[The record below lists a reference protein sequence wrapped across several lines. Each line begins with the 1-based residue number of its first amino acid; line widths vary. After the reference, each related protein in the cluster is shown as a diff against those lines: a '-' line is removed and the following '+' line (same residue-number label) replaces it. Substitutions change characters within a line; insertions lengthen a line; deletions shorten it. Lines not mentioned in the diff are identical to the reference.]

1 MIARIG
7 KYTIEAELGHGG
19 FGRVYKAWDPDFRQ
33 SVAIKVLLAEGNPDL
48 LKRFALEVV
57 TTASLHHK
65 NIITTYASGE
75 EGGTPYLVME
85 LLEGQTLGQLGKL
98 PAPLS
103 LMDKVRIV
111 NQVADGLAYAHSRGV
126 VHRDIKP
133 ANIMLLNDG
142 SVKIMDFGIA
152 LAANRPNVTV
162 TMEGFVVGTVAY
174 LAPELFTSTIKA
186 DEQTDIYSFGV
197 VCYELLTGRHPY
209 ESSLHDPSA
218 LRLAI
223 LTQQPEALGKILDG
237 CPDALEL
244 LVHRALAKERE
255 FRYQKFEELR
265 LDSEAILVDLQH
277 DQAGAILQD
286 VPALVNRGELTA
298 ARFKVRE
305 AQKLEPGNRTA
316 RQLLETID
324 QKLRETLNRDR
335 VAARL
340 TEAEQQIA
348 QGRFAEAVQTL
359 ETAARLDTGNV
370 AVRMRLADARSR
382 LESSVQAD
390 RLVEEARARQQ
401 KGELPEAVGCL
412 DRALQIDPQHAE
424 ALRLRPRISQ
434 QAERH
439 QRDQVRLQALGN
451 ASEHMEAKRYAEAL
465 AALDEFE
472 RTWPGAPGVAGL
484 RARIEAEKAEEE
496 RRVRAERFQLAV
508 FKTRETIQAGDV
520 DLAVQMLAFLD
531 ANFADEPAA
540 SEVLPLLRR
549 RLDALVRQRDIAACQ
564 QHAND
569 LLARRSFEEA
579 AEFLSRAAAR
589 FPEDAE
595 LARQRASARAL
606 AAALKRTAAA
616 PAGQP
621 SPGPRT
627 TETELQHH
635 RHEAGLRGL
644 LEAGRALMAA
654 NKYAEVIS
662 RIAEAPEYSG
672 DADVLALLDAA
683 RTAAAA
689 EEERKLA
696 GNAISASENLQQRGE
711 WKQALSTLESALL
724 KYPNNAELAQSLDRT
739 RGEFARYQHGKA
751 IQQHRAAILSEIQ
764 GKEWQ
769 KAQAA
774 VDHARADFPGEVA
787 FDELSAE
794 VEVGLRED
802 GLREVAS
809 QVRAK
814 LAARNFPAALRQL
827 EETRSVFSHN
837 PQWKALEKELARR
850 RAYED
855 GLLEIE
861 RKRRGGNLAE
871 AESAASQLVSVAL
884 DERASETL
892 QLIRQQHAE
901 SEAVAAKVRDSLNR
915 HEIREAAS
923 ALAAGRARYPD
934 ESLWVT
940 LQVEIDVQ
948 REQLREQEAIAGQ
961 IRDCLKRDDIRGAAA
976 KLAEGRSLYH
986 NETLWNNLRLEIDAR
1001 KDRSGSP
1008 AQRDDTATLAAGAQ
1022 PADIAAS
1029 VRKCLERDDIRQ
1041 AAVELGA
1048 AGIKERDESLWT
1060 SLKTEIETRQAQL
1073 ARREYVAAIAQRV
1086 RQRLGRGALKQ
1097 AAVEL
1102 NAARA
1107 KYPEEEM
1114 WTTLQAEIGSA
1125 TRSCQ
1130 APPG

>member
-19 FGRVYKAWDPDFRQ
+19 FGQVYKAWDPDFRQ

-48 LKRFALEVV
+48 LKRFGLEVV

-65 NIITTYASGE
+65 NIVTTYASGE

-103 LMDKVRIV
+103 LMDKVRII
-111 NQVADGLAYAHSRGV
+111 NEVADGLAYAHSRGV

-152 LAANRPNVTV
+152 LAANRPAITV

-186 DEQTDIYSFGV
+186 DEQTDVYSFGV

-223 LTQQPEALGKILDG
+223 LTQQPEALGKILDS

-298 ARFKVRE
+298 ARAKVRE

-316 RQLLETID
+316 RQLLETVD
-324 QKLRETLNRDR
+324 QKLREILNRER

-340 TEAEQQIA
+340 TEAERQIA
-348 QGRFAEAVQTL
+348 QSRFAEAVQTL
-359 ETAARLDTGNV
+359 ETASRLDTGNV
-370 AVRMRLADARSR
+370 AVRMRLAEARSR
-382 LESSVQAD
+382 LESSLQAD

-401 KGELPEAVGCL
+401 RGELAEAVNCL
-412 DRALQIDPQHAE
+412 NRALQIDPQHAE

-439 QRDQVRLQALGN
+439 QHDQVRLQALGN
-451 ASEHMEAKRYAEAL
+451 ASDHMEAKRYAEAL
-465 AALDEFE
+465 VVLDEFE
-472 RTWPGAPGVAGL
+472 RTRPGAPGVADL

-520 DLAVQMLAFLD
+520 DLAVQMLTFLN
-531 ANFADEPAA
+531 ANFADEPGA
-540 SEVLPLLRR
+540 SELLPLLRK

-579 AEFLSRAAAR
+579 AEFLNRAAAR

-606 AAALKRTAAA
+606 AAAVKRSAAA
-616 PAGQP
+616 PAQS
-621 SPGPRT
+621 SPGPHT
-627 TETELQHH
+627 TETELQH
-635 RHEAGLRGL
+635 RRYKAGLRGL

-672 DADVLALLDAA
+672 DADVLALLDSARMAA
-683 RTAAAA
+683 GA
-689 EEERKLA
+689 EEERKFA
-696 GNAISASENLQQRGE
+696 GDAISASENMRQRGE
-711 WKQALSTLESALL
+711 WKQALSTLEGALL

-739 RGEFARYQHGKA
+739 RGEFERYQHGRA
-751 IQQHRAAILSEIQ
+751 IQQHRATILSEIQ

-774 VDHARADFPGEVA
+774 VDHARADFPDEVA

-794 VEVGLRED
+794 VEIGLRED

-837 PQWKALEKELARR
+837 PQWKALERELARR

-871 AESAASQLVSVAL
+871 AESAASQLVSGAL
-884 DERASETL
+884 DERASQAL
-892 QLIRQQHAE
+892 QLMREQRAE

-934 ESLWVT
+934 ESLWVS

-948 REQLREQEAIAGQ
+948 QEQLREQEAIAGQ
-961 IRDCLKRDDIRGAAA
+961 IRECLKRDDIRGAAA

-1001 KDRSGSP
+1001 KDRPGSP

-1114 WTTLQAEIGSA
+1114 WTTLQAEIDSA
-1125 TRSCQ
+1125 TRSCLPG
-1130 APPG
+1130 AP